1 MANQIATQHES
12 AGLSAAAATVQA
24 HIERFWTGQMKA
36 DLVEHASLGEGDV
49 SPAVLAALDG
59 LTLSV

>member
-1 MANQIATQHES
+1 
-12 AGLSAAAATVQA
+12 
-24 HIERFWTGQMKA
+24 MKA